1 MRDDEVLL
9 KLRRKYSKDEV
20 FSALETRCSSLEI
33 ENGKLQSEIDYLNH
47 EILKMKKF
55 IEKYERKRHLTI
67 QNEVNRQIK
76 KSDKEKEKESAIKEK
91 EEVIRN
97 LNKKISQLRIDNR
110 ELIEKICKLNSKELK
125 KN

>member
-9 KLRRKYSKDEV
+9 KLRRKYGKDEV
-20 FSALETRCSSLEI
+20 FAALEARCSSLEI
-33 ENGKLQSEIDYLNH
+33 ENGKLKSEIDYLNH

-55 IEKYERKRHLTI
+55 IEKYERKRPLTI

-76 KSDKEKEKESAIKEK
+76 ESGRWKEKESVIKEK

-110 ELIEKICKLNSKELK
+110 ELIEKIGKMNSKE
-125 KN
+125 